1 MIERVSFGRT
11 GPESSRAL
19 LGGAAFFEGTAS
31 DADRILDLLLEHGV
45 HRIDT
50 AASYG
55 VSEKLI
61 DGWMRR
67 HRGDV
72 FLATKTSARDYDG
85 AKASTARLLDGL
97 RVDWIDLLQLH

>member
-19 LGGAAFFEGTAS
+19 FAGAAFFEGTAS
-31 DADRILDLLLEHGV
+31 DVDRVLDLLLEHGV
-45 HRIDT
+45 HPIDT
-50 AASYG
+50 AACYG

-61 DGWMRR
+61 DGWMGRR
-67 HRGDV
+67 RGDF
-72 FLATKTSARDYDG
+72 FLATKTSAREYDG

-97 RVDWIDLLQLH
+97 RVDWIDVLQLH